1 VYKGTYK
8 GGEVAI
14 KVLRSGAADAI
25 ASHSDDGNDS
35 STSSTSSGSEE
46 TELNDERRRRTYEE
60 FRHEVWIM
68 R

>member
-8 GGEVAI
+8 GEVVAI
-14 KVLRSGAADAI
+14 KKLRSAVVGAF
-25 ASHSDDGNDS
+25 
-35 STSSTSSGSEE
+35 SGSA
-46 TELNDERRRRTYEE
+46 DEDAEARRLTYEE